1 MHCKVGTDGEAFHPN
16 LDPQPFDAIFLKG
29 EHAAAYSGFEGTT
42 VGDVGLA
49 DWLRGHEVTDVDV
62 CGIATDYCVRS
73 TALDAVEAGFGVR
86 LLPHLCAGV
95 ASRDHPLRAGGDGAG
110 RGRPL
115 ADLEVRV
122 EDGALWLTLNRPEVF
137 NALTGEMADDLARLV
152 EEATARDDVRVV
164 AVTGTGA
171 AFSTGADI
179 SGADAHEHFDVTALD
194 RANRIIRAIV
204 NLDKP
209 VVAAVN
215 GVAAGVGCSAA
226 LAADIVVATESASFL
241 LAFARIGLMP
251 DGGATATV
259 AASIGRARAMRMA
272 PAGRAAHRAGGVR
285 RRAGHPRQRR
295 RRLRR
300 RRVAKIVR
308 RLAAGPPLAFAATKK
323 AINAATLGE
332 LDGALERERTGQTL
346 LLRTADVAEGMR
358 AFGEKRKPVFRGE

>member
-1 MHCKVGTDGEAFHPN
+1 M
-16 LDPQPFDAIFLKG
+16 
-29 EHAAAYSGFEGTT
+29 
-42 VGDVGLA
+42 
-49 DWLRGHEVTDVDV
+49 
-62 CGIATDYCVRS
+62 
-73 TALDAVEAGFGVR
+73 
-86 LLPHLCAGV
+86 
-95 ASRDHPLRAGGDGAG
+95 
-110 RGRPL
+110 

-122 EDGALWLTLNRPEVF
+122 EDGALWLTLNRPDVF
-137 NALTGEMADDLARLV
+137 NALTGEMADDIARLV

-209 VVAAVN
+209 VVAGVN

-272 PAGRAAHRAGGVR
+272 LLAEPLSAQEAYDAGLVTHVTADADFETT
-285 RRAGHPRQRR
+285 
-295 RRLRR
+295 L
-300 RRVAKIVR
+300 AKIVR
-308 RLAAGPPLAFAATKK
+308 RLASGPPLAFAATKK
-323 AINAATLGE
+323 AVNAATLGE
-332 LDGALERERTGQTL
+332 LEGALERERTGQTL
-346 LLRTADVAEGMR
+346 LLRTERRGRGDARV
-358 AFGEKRKPVFRGE
+358 RGEAEAGVPRRVS